1 AELLS
6 QRRHAHG
13 AALRPRLRPVPGHR
27 RGPPQ
32 SPRVPG
38 RGRRRGPR
46 PDPRTGGARRRLL
59 PQRRL
64 RPRAAVPARGAAR
77 ADPAAPARRTGFR
90 GPGRRRPPRPHR
102 RNARRRPPLPA
113 RPLRHMPC
121 VTARQAPQINRA
133 AAPASRLPSGPVD
146 ERTTSMERTRG
157 FARLAG
163 LAVVPVLLAA
173 CGPSSEVQQQLAQLE
188 AVSAE
193 KDSLLL
199 QVAENARLMSDIAA
213 EIARVQTPRTATV
226 GGQEPTP
233 VAITRE
239 NLLQNIQQLTTRLEE
254 SVKRLAESEQRIH
267 TLTRDAQGTQ
277 SRIAEFRRT
286 IQGLQST
293 IENQKQTIAT
303 LTEQVNAL
311 QEENVRLAAENTQLV
326 LEKSSLEQTLSEI
339 EERESTVYYVIG
351 TKDELIE
358 RGLVTEEGGS
368 RVLF

>member
-1 AELLS
+1 
-6 QRRHAHG
+6 
-13 AALRPRLRPVPGHR
+13 
-27 RGPPQ
+27 
-32 SPRVPG
+32 
-38 RGRRRGPR
+38 
-46 PDPRTGGARRRLL
+46 
-59 PQRRL
+59 
-64 RPRAAVPARGAAR
+64 
-77 ADPAAPARRTGFR
+77 
-90 GPGRRRPPRPHR
+90 
-102 RNARRRPPLPA
+102 
-113 RPLRHMPC
+113 
-121 VTARQAPQINRA
+121 
-133 AAPASRLPSGPVD
+133 
-146 ERTTSMERTRG
+146 MERTRG

-254 SVKRLAESEQRIH
+254 SEKRLAESEQRIQ

-368 RVLF
+368 RVLFIFGKRGKTLVPSRVLDLTQFTAVDKRVWTDFPLPLPDKEYRIITRQDLSALAEPADENGAIRGALRIADPDRFWAHQKYLILVEN